1 MSVSSVTSL
10 AVTRDVTPSAA
21 GTIQVDNSEA
31 TWARVLVSSIPSEV
45 LAVYTA
51 ALGLATSLATASD
64 PHAYLPFRFAWYA
77 VGIIAT
83 PVLTWGLYR
92 RKAARS
98 HGRTVGMAG
107 FLRPEVLAPA
117 FAAAAW
123 FTAMPGSPW
132 QVVLSNG
139 AFLLTSMVSTA
150 AGALVV
156 GLITP
161 AMTSPTP
168 TDQA

>member
-21 GTIQVDNSEA
+21 GTIKLDNQEA
-31 TWARVLVSSIPSEV
+31 TWAKVLVSSIPSEV

-51 ALGLATSLATASD
+51 ALGIATSLATTSD
-64 PHAYLPFRFAWYA
+64 PHAYLPFRFVWYA
-77 VGIIAT
+77 VWILAT
-83 PVLTWGLYR
+83 PLITWGLYR
-92 RKAARS
+92 RKAAQS
-98 HGRTVGMAG
+98 HGQTVGMAG

-117 FAAAAW
+117 CAAAAW

-132 QVVLSNG
+132 QVELSNG
-139 AFLLTSMVSTA
+139 AFMLTSMVATA
-150 AGALVV
+150 VGALLV

-161 AMTSPTP
+161 AMTSPT
-168 TDQA
+168 TSDQA

>member
-10 AVTRDVTPSAA
+10 AVTRDMTPSAA
-21 GTIQVDNSEA
+21 GTIKVDNNEA
-31 TWARVLVSSIPSEV
+31 TWAKVLVSSIPSEV

-51 ALGLATSLATASD
+51 ALGIATSLATTSD

-77 VGIIAT
+77 VWILAT
-83 PVLTWGLYR
+83 PVITWGLYR
-92 RKAARS
+92 RKALVHKQS
-98 HGRTVGMAG
+98 VGLSS
-107 FLRPEVLAPA
+107 FLRPEVIAPA
-117 FAAAAW
+117 VAAAAW

-139 AFLLTSMVSTA
+139 GFILTSMVATA
-150 AGALVV
+150 VGALLV

-161 AMTSPTP
+161 AMTSPTT
-168 TDQA
+168 TDPV